1 MRAPNTVLILLLA
14 LIAATLCAPFLIHT
28 LGRPAFG
35 ILALVPAGGFIWV
48 VQQLVQGNLAHKAS
62 IEWMQAAHINPA
74 ARLDGLAALFSLIIV
89 WVGALV
95 LVYCSGYFESGPR
108 RLNLFGA
115 EMIGFATAMYGLV
128 ISDSLLLMYVF
139 CEITSVLSFLLVAY
153 YG

>member
-62 IEWMQAAHINPA
+62 IEWMPAAHLNLDF
-74 ARLDGLAALFSLIIV
+74 RLDGLVLLFSLIILRV
-89 WVGALV
+89 VALV
-95 LVYCSGYFESGPR
+95 LVYGWGYFDSVPR
-108 RLNLFGA
+108 RLNLFRA
-115 EMIGFATAMYGLV
+115 EMICFATAMEVLV
-128 ISDSLLLMYVF
+128 IFDYLLLLYVF
-139 CEITSVLSFLLVAY
+139 LEITSVLSLLLV
-153 YG
+153 G